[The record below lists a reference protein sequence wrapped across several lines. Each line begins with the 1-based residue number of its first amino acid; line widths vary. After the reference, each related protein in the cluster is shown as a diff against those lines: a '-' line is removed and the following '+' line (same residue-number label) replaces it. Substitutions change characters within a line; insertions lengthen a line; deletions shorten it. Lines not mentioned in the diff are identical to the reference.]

1 MRVSLLFTLWVIA
14 ISGLQAQCPSPPQA
28 LFDFAYLNDSTV
40 LLFNR
45 SDARADHQWDID
57 GALLLEDYGTS
68 AVMDIPAGD
77 TAQVCL
83 KVWEGPDC
91 ADTSCVTVFPNSTDE
106 MCYRDDCVWPG
117 DANGDGKANVYDLL
131 NIGLGF
137 GQTGVERTIHAY
149 PGDPTAW
156 APHPSADWDKWLGAV
171 NYKHLDCDGN
181 GTIDAND
188 MEAIRRNYR
197 NDPFVQSVSG
207 ENAPP
212 LFLAFDS
219 DIEVVERAGKAHI
232 EIAADLRLGS
242 DSRAFQRLHGLALQL
257 EFPDS
262 EVQPDSVIFNP
273 SSKVDSSSF
282 LWLDH
287 NTPAVDDGLLRY
299 DLGITRTDG
308 SSLIEE
314 GALGKV
320 RFIVIADIIGGITE
334 EPAGP
339 LEVQIKGVRMLDTEG
354 DPLDYY
360 LPHPSTKFNFR
371 EAIATN
377 TDNPAT
383 PAKDIRLYPNP
394 ARDAITLETN
404 GGSIQSINLFNAI
417 GQLQRTLR
425 PAGAGAYRIS
435 VANLQPGHY
444 FVQLRTNR
452 GTVVKR
458 FFVE

>member
-1 MRVSLLFTLWVIA
+1 
-14 ISGLQAQCPSPPQA
+14 
-28 LFDFAYLNDSTV
+28 
-40 LLFNR
+40 
-45 SDARADHQWDID
+45 
-57 GALLLEDYGTS
+57 
-68 AVMDIPAGD
+68 
-77 TAQVCL
+77 
-83 KVWEGPDC
+83 
-91 ADTSCVTVFPNSTDE
+91 
-106 MCYRDDCVWPG
+106 
-117 DANGDGKANVYDLL
+117 
-131 NIGLGF
+131 
-137 GQTGVERTIHAY
+137 
-149 PGDPTAW
+149 
-156 APHPSADWDKWLGAV
+156 
-171 NYKHLDCDGN
+171 
-181 GTIDAND
+181 
-188 MEAIRRNYR
+188 
-197 NDPFVQSVSG
+197 
-207 ENAPP
+207 
-212 LFLAFDS
+212 
-219 DIEVVERAGKAHI
+219 
-232 EIAADLRLGS
+232 
-242 DSRAFQRLHGLALQL
+242 
-257 EFPDS
+257 
-262 EVQPDSVIFNP
+262 
-273 SSKVDSSSF
+273 
-282 LWLDH
+282 
-287 NTPAVDDGLLRY
+287 VDDGLLRY

-377 TDNPAT
+377 TDDPAT

-404 GGSIQSINLFNAI
+404 GRSIQSINLFNAI